1 MDDMGKSKK
10 VNLPKYLLTK
20 GRSGGPRGPMI
31 PRDGNVVPPS
41 SSVPLDA
48 KKKQELE
55 AATTPANIKRK
66 QVMNRA
72 GFINSPTDSFLS
84 PCSQKLF
91 KRPAGT
97 EVNSMA
103 NVAKLNLIE
112 AVQEEDMEEEQES
125 TVQE

>member
-1 MDDMGKSKK
+1 MGKSKK

-31 PRDGNVVPPS
+31 PRDGNVAPPS
-41 SSVPLDA
+41 SGPLDV
-48 KKKQELE
+48 KKQQE
-55 AATTPANIKRK
+55 ADASATPANIKRK
-66 QVMNRA
+66 QVMNRG

-97 EVNSMA
+97 EVNSLA
-103 NVAKLNLIE
+103 NVAKLNLIQ
-112 AVQEEDMEEEQES
+112 AVQEEDMEDEQES